1 MENFNRNDR
10 LPHLERMIF
19 DLAEGKIT
27 EKKVRKE
34 YDKDGEIMKI
44 TITVT
49 ERLPD
54 SELVLFLLSKYD
66 PFYGKESTD
75 DTTDVL
81 FDGIPSG
88 TDVPKPSW
96 GQNKAD

>member
-1 MENFNRNDR
+1 MESFNRNDR
-10 LPHLERMIF
+10 LPHLERILF
-19 DLAEGKIT
+19 QLAEGKIT
-27 EKKVRKE
+27 DKKTRTE

-66 PFYGKESTD
+66 PFYSKDSGRD
-75 DTTDVL
+75 DIEYIYDPDANTT
-81 FDGIPSG
+81 
-88 TDVPKPSW
+88 
-96 GQNKAD
+96 QNKAD